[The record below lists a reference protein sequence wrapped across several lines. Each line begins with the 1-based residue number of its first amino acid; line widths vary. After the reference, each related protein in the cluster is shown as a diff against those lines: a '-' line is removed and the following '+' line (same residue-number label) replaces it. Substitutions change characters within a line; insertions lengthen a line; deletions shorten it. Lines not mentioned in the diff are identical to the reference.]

1 MLLRLIL
8 AVMLMLMLMLM
19 LGGVAADAASPCC
32 DTPKMSSQSMAGHS
46 MPGEAPAKALPAH
59 NCIGCVPP
67 SDMLP
72 ARIAEPI
79 PPIAIPPVAGVLRL
93 NLGRSIPPSLPPPRI
108 G

>member
-8 AVMLMLMLMLM
+8 AVMLM

-32 DTPKMSSQSMAGHS
+32 DTPKMSSHSMAGHS
-46 MPGEAPAKALPAH
+46 MPNEAPAKALPVH

-67 SDMLP
+67 SDLLA

-79 PPIAIPPVAGVLRL
+79 LPIAIPPVAGVMRL
-93 NLGRSIPPSLPPPRI
+93 DLGRGVPPSLPPPRI

>member
-8 AVMLMLMLMLM
+8 AVMLM

-32 DTPKMSSQSMAGHS
+32 DAPKMSGHSMAGQS
-46 MPGEAPAKALPAH
+46 MPDEAPTKALPVH

-67 SDMLP
+67 SDLLP
-72 ARIAEPI
+72 TRIAEPI
-79 PPIAIPPVAGVLRL
+79 PPIAIPPVAGVARL
-93 NLGRSIPPSLPPPRI
+93 DLGRNVPPSLPPPRI

>member
-8 AVMLMLMLMLM
+8 AVMLM

-32 DTPKMSSQSMAGHS
+32 DTPKMSQAMAGNA
-46 MPGEAPAKALPAH
+46 MPGHAPAKALPAH

-67 SDMLP
+67 STLLP
-72 ARIAEPI
+72 TRIAAPI
-79 PPIAIPPVAGVLRL
+79 LPMAVPPVAQAVRL
-93 NLGRSIPPSLPPPRI
+93 DLGRSVPPSLPPPQI

>member
-8 AVMLMLMLMLM
+8 AVMLM

-32 DTPKMSSQSMAGHS
+32 DVPAMSGHSMAGQP
-46 MPGEAPAKALPAH
+46 MPGKAPAKALPAH

-67 SDMLP
+67 SNMVP

-79 PPIAIPPVAGVLRL
+79 SPIAIPPVAGVARL
-93 NLGRSIPPSLPPPRI
+93 DLGRSIPPSLPPPRI